1 MATFASELHAELFAN
16 DNDDDTSSTHNH
28 SALVASVIG
37 VKSKQQE
44 DQDQDDQDQDHIT
57 EQVDAAFQSV
67 HRGRFLPSYR
77 FYCSQDE
84 FKADYL
90 TQYLELS
97 NADYLQLVYRN
108 RPFMLPGHPAHQSA
122 PSLYH
127 QALVALQLNNTDS
140 FLQIG
145 SGTGYLQTLAS
156 RLMGPDSICHGIESN
171 EALVLFSRQASAR
184 YRTTAVATTAVATA
198 AATTT
203 TVATTAAKS
212 TLQNTSCMP
221 EFFHGDGFL
230 IDSVRNI
237 KYDKIYIAGGCQ
249 VEDQEHFLKL
259 LKPGGCMVGPFGSSF
274 LKLQLG
280 VDGTLTE
287 DVLCG
292 VQFKSLEKSDPSK
305 MIVLRPYM
313 FDVLRFKEANNRF
326 KDATRAVLML
336 SRRGR
341 GKHRGGLPG
350 MLPQFV
356 WLRLLQFC
364 ARDWFA
370 SELDLMKLHV
380 VKLQQKNLVLQDRCA
395 EIKTDR
401 DKYYHMSMMLTR
413 QLEQGEEEEEEE
425 EDEETEEHKENEEEG
440 ATLFAP

>member
-1 MATFASELHAELFAN
+1 MATLATELFAN

-37 VKSKQQE
+37 VKSKQQ
-44 DQDQDDQDQDHIT
+44 DNHIT

-97 NADYLQLVYRN
+97 NAAYLQLVYRN

-184 YRTTAVATTAVATA
+184 YHHTTA
-198 AATTT
+198 AATKTT
-203 TVATTAAKS
+203 TGS

-292 VQFKSLEKSDPSK
+292 VQFKSLEKSDPTTAEDPSK

-425 EDEETEEHKENEEEG
+425 EEEEDEETEEHKENEEEG

>member
-1 MATFASELHAELFAN
+1 MATLATELFAN
-16 DNDDDTSSTHNH
+16 DNDDNDTSYTHNH
-28 SALVASVIG
+28 SALVALVT
-37 VKSKQQE
+37 KSKQQE
-44 DQDQDDQDQDHIT
+44 DH
-57 EQVDAAFQSV
+57 EQVNAAFQSV
-67 HRGRFLPSYR
+67 RRGRFLPSYR

-84 FKADYL
+84 FKAE
-90 TQYLELS
+90 ELS
-97 NADYLQLVYRN
+97 KADYFQLVYRN

-122 PSLYH
+122 PSLYY
-127 QALVALQLNNTDS
+127 QALLALQLNNSDS

-145 SGTGYLQTLAS
+145 SGTGFLQTLAS
-156 RLMGPDSICHGIESN
+156 RLMAPDSICHGIESN
-171 EALVLFSRQASAR
+171 KALVLFSRQASS
-184 YRTTAVATTAVATA
+184 AVTK
-198 AATTT
+198 TTT
-203 TVATTAAKS
+203 TGS

-292 VQFKSLEKSDPSK
+292 VQFKSLEKTDPTTASK

-313 FDVLRFKEANNRF
+313 FDVLKFKEANNRF
-326 KDATRAVLML
+326 QEATRAVLML
-336 SRRGR
+336 SRRGP

-364 ARDWFA
+364 SRDWFA
-370 SELDLMKLHV
+370 SELDLMKLNV
-380 VKLQQKNLVLQDRCA
+380 AMLQKRNMVLQDRCA
-395 EIKTDR
+395 EIKNDR
-401 DKYYHMSMMLTR
+401 DKYYHMSMMLMR
-413 QLEQGEEEEEEE
+413 QLEHGEEGEEEA
-425 EDEETEEHKENEEEG
+425 EDEEDEEHKENEEED